1 VFVIF
6 FFGSK
11 QYHANIG
18 DSLKLDRILFDPG
31 TIIKFNKVLLVK
43 ENDGIDIGKPFLKYM
58 IEAEIKS
65 HGKYKKIN
73 VIKYKRRK
81 HYKRSIGHRQCF
93 TEVKILNIKKI

>member
-11 QYHANIG
+11 QYHAKIG
-18 DSLKLDRILFDPG
+18 DSLKLDRILFEPG
-31 TIIKFNKVLLVK
+31 TIIKFDKILLVE
-43 ENDGIDIGKPFLKYM
+43 ENNEVNIGKPFLKYE
-58 IEAEIKS
+58 IEAKINS
-65 HGKYKKIN
+65 HGKHKKIN

-93 TEVKILNIKKI
+93 TEVEILNIKKI

>member
-1 VFVIF
+1 MFVVF

-11 QYHANIG
+11 QYHAKIG
-18 DSLKLDRILFDPG
+18 DSIKLDRILLNTG
-31 TIIKFNKVLLVK
+31 TIVKFDKVLLVK
-43 ENDGIDIGKPFLKYM
+43 DDGKISIGKPFLKYD
-58 IEAEIKS
+58 IEAKVHS

-93 TEVKILNIKKI
+93 TEIKILNIKKI

>member
-11 QYHANIG
+11 QYHAKTG
-18 DSLKLDRILFDPG
+18 DTIKLDRILFNPG
-31 TIIKFNKVLLVK
+31 TVIKFDKILLLK
-43 ENDGIDIGKPFLKYM
+43 ENDKIDIGKPFLKCI
-58 IEAEIKS
+58 IEAKVNS

-73 VIKYKRRK
+73 VMKFKRRK

-93 TEVKILNIKKI
+93 TEIKILNIKKI

>member
-1 VFVIF
+1 MFVIF

-11 QYHANIG
+11 QYHAKIG
-18 DSLKLDRILFDPG
+18 DNLKLDRISFNPG
-31 TIIKFNKVLLVK
+31 TIIKFDKILLVE
-43 ENDGIDIGKPFLKYM
+43 ENNRVDIGKPFLKYT
-58 IEAEIKS
+58 IEAEISS

-93 TEVKILNIKKI
+93 TQVKILDIKKI

>member
-11 QYHANIG
+11 QYYAKIG
-18 DSLKLDRILFDPG
+18 DILKLDRILFDPG
-31 TIIKFNKVLLVK
+31 TVIKFDKILLLEENNKV
-43 ENDGIDIGKPFLKYM
+43 NIGKPFLKYI
-58 IEAEIKS
+58 IEAEINS
-65 HGKYKKIN
+65 HGKYKKID
-73 VIKYKRRK
+73 VMKYKRRK